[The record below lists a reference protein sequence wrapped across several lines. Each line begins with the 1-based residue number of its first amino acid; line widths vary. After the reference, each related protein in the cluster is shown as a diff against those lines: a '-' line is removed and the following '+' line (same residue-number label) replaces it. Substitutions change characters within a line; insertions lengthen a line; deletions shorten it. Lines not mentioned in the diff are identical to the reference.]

1 MNGLLPETVGAEDI
15 ADAIKCS
22 VRNVKERVTKTPG
35 FPKPIKIGHHRRW
48 IKTEV
53 SAWMMKQRER

>member
-15 ADAIKCS
+15 ASAIGCS
-22 VRNVKERVTKTPG
+22 VRNAKDRVTKEPS
-35 FPKPIKIGHHRRW
+35 FPKPIKIGRHRRW

-53 SAWMMKQRER
+53 SAWMMKQREK